1 MVTNT
6 IIKRYEQTD
15 YNQVIDFIKEV
26 TDLEEVNSH
35 ILEQSILIKDDDKV
49 WGMVSFEDF
58 NNIGIIRYFIYN
70 QQVIPDLLVNMF
82 FELYHSA
89 KDKNVNQLVAIASH
103 PYATQLFSL
112 LGFGEMKRTVP
123 LKIPGIPESDNVKL
137 MTIKFE

>member
-35 ILEQSILIKDDDKV
+35 ILEQSILIKDDNKV

-82 FELYHSA
+82 LNYII
-89 KDKNVNQLVAIASH
+89 Q
-103 PYATQLFSL
+103 
-112 LGFGEMKRTVP
+112 
-123 LKIPGIPESDNVKL
+123 LKIK
-137 MTIKFE
+137 M